1 MRHTYSSPAKI
12 NWFLH
17 ITGRRADGYH
27 TLETVFQ
34 RIDWCDEIHI
44 TPNQDGQIYLFNAN
58 NDSANIT
65 VTDNLIY
72 RAALALK
79 QHLLEH
85 AVNPEQ
91 TERIE
96 QLGADIELHKHI
108 PMGAG
113 LGGGSSDA
121 ATTLIALNELWQANV
136 DNATLQQIGLTLGAD
151 VPFFISPY
159 ASALARGVGE
169 ALTPLTVAPREL
181 LLVKPNVHAD
191 TRSVYQHPLL
201 VRDHAPLEEGVHDLE
216 KQLQR
221 LDAHAPFANDMQS
234 AAFVIAPEIE
244 TVYKTLQ
251 TIAPQAYVC
260 MSGSGATVFACPNTT
275 EERAALAQWQESECP
290 SHWISR
296 WCRTLGE

>member
-1 MRHTYSSPAKI
+1 MHAMRHTYSSPAKI

-44 TPNQDGQIYLFNAN
+44 MPNNDGQIYLS
-58 NDSANIT
+58 DSARIT

-79 QHLLEH
+79 QHLRQH
-85 AVNPEQ
+85 ATGTEDA
-91 TERIE
+91 ERIE
-96 QLGADIELHKHI
+96 QLGADIELHKNI

-121 ATTLIALNELWQANV
+121 ATTLMALNELWQANL

-169 ALTPLTVAPREL
+169 ELTPLHVPPREL

-221 LDAHAPFANDMQS
+221 LDAHAPLANDMQS

-244 TVYKTLQ
+244 NVYKTLQ

-260 MSGSGATVFACPNTT
+260 MSGSGATVFACPNTA
-275 EERAALAQWQESECP
+275 EERAALAQWQENECP
-290 SHWISR
+290 SHWVSR
-296 WCRTLGE
+296 WCRTL